1 MTSTDI
7 VSPNA
12 RFTHFGFW
20 VTDIE
25 RMADF
30 YQKLFKMHRTDEGY
44 IEGHDIKAD

>member
-30 YQKLFKMHRTDEGY
+30 YQKLFK
-44 IEGHDIKAD
+44 IDILLSQFVWRKIS